1 MKINPMVD
9 RNPVKSLERAY
20 NEAGEFQI
28 YREVYMNSLEAGA
41 SKAAISNFHNK
52 LAWLD
57 NGCGINPGELDQL
70 INGRNSSSKDTDGR
84 HGNFGVG
91 LKDAGLFPNPHGL
104 IVVSKTEAHPKG
116 GMIWLC
122 IDPEYG
128 AGAKMLISDE
138 MRESGYT
145 GDGETVI
152 DFGSHDSFTIDDI
165 DFMSVFS
172 ESRLFKQDTTGTAII
187 LMGQDK
193 ADVTFPEL
201 SEVRLYLQSRIYKFD
216 LDVFGFRESRGSRLS
231 GSKLS
236 GVSEG
241 HSAHIISSMTINGF
255 TVETSIYHGDRPS
268 KQASDDPASR
278 QSFLEA
284 TLYKDEMYGV
294 SFTSSRA
301 SQMKRSRDAALKY
314 GVIYPQVYNRLS
326 IVIKPPVYD
335 EDTGVG
341 CFPDSSRSTLRWE
354 DPDSQDRQS
363 GIPYEMIQAHY
374 RENMPKQLRQ
384 MMNDIAKTETRHEQ
398 KTQTSRLSKFFSNS
412 KKSRLKLSGDGYT
425 LITSSNGSE
434 DAGELGPLF
443 NPPKPKVKEPKENKA
458 ETKPRKPK
466 AKRNTKPVE
475 PGAKKKKAK
484 KKQGTIDPVVIFSDE
499 DPTEAASAALLTVSG
514 KSFPLA
520 YEEHSNRLYVNSESS
535 VITDALVPA
544 CLDFLEGRK
553 GSYTIEMSLEQ
564 VFIYIVKP
572 ALREALPTCIT
583 HMRSQRNYHEVGIH
597 PRNPE
602 HIAGFF
608 SGLWQFE
615 RFYPKHYKQFK
626 LRAQAKVVQGDK

>member
-57 NGCGINPGELDQL
+57 DGCGIDPSELDQL

-122 IDPEYG
+122 IDPEHG

-138 MRESGYT
+138 MREAGYT
-145 GDGETVI
+145 GDGDTVI
-152 DFGSHDSFTIDDI
+152 DFESHDSFTIDGI

-172 ESRLFKQDTTGTAII
+172 ESRMLKEVTTGTAII

-193 ADVTFPEL
+193 ADVTFPDL
-201 SEVRLYLQSRIYKFD
+201 GSVRQYLQSRIYKFD
-216 LDVFGFRESRGSRLS
+216 MSVYGLRRYIPGNNQ
-231 GSKLS
+231 KLY
-236 GVSEG
+236 GIGRG
-241 HSAHIISSMTINGF
+241 HSRHIISSMLINGF
-255 TVETSIYHGDRPS
+255 TVETSLYPS
-268 KQASDDPASR
+268 DKVRGNQSFDPASR
-278 QSFLEA
+278 LSFVEA
-284 TLYKDEMYGV
+284 TLYKNEIYGV

-301 SQMKRSRDAALKY
+301 SQMKRSRDTALKY
-314 GVIYPQVYNRLS
+314 GLIYPQVYNS
-326 IVIKPPVYD
+326 VNIVIKPPIYD

-443 NPPKPKVKEPKENKA
+443 NPPKPKVKETEENKA

-466 AKRNTKPVE
+466 AKRKTKPVE

-499 DPTEAASAALLTVSG
+499 DPTEAASAALLTISG

-520 YEEHSNRLYVNSESS
+520 YEEHSNRLYVNSESP

-602 HIAGFF
+602 HIAGFL

>member
-41 SKAAISNFHNK
+41 SKAAISNFHDK

-57 NGCGINPGELDQL
+57 DGCGIDPGELDQL

-91 LKDAGLFPNPHGL
+91 LKDAGLIPNSYGL

-122 IDPEYG
+122 IDPECG

-138 MRESGYT
+138 MSEAGYT
-145 GDGETVI
+145 GDGDTVI
-152 DFGSHDSFTIDDI
+152 DFESHDSFTIDGI

-172 ESRLFKQDTTGTAII
+172 ESRMFKEVTTGTAII

-201 SEVRLYLQSRIYKFD
+201 SQVRQYLQSRIYKFD
-216 LDVFGFRESRGSRLS
+216 LSVYGFKNRDTV
-231 GSKLS
+231 KLYS
-236 GVSEG
+236 IERG
-241 HSAHIISSMTINGF
+241 HSRRIISSMLINGF
-255 TVETSIYHGDRPS
+255 TVETSLYPSDRS
-268 KQASDDPASR
+268 QNTTDSDPASR
-278 QSFLEA
+278 HSFVEA

-301 SQMKRSRDAALKY
+301 SQMKRSRDTALKY
-314 GVIYPQVYNRLS
+314 GLIYPQVYSSLN
-326 IVIKPPVYD
+326 IVIKPPIYD

-363 GIPYEMIQAHY
+363 GIPYEMIQEHY

-443 NPPKPKVKEPKENKA
+443 NPPKPKVKEPEENKA

-466 AKRNTKPVE
+466 AKRKTKPVE
-475 PGAKKKKAK
+475 PGAKKKAK

-499 DPTEAASAALLTVSG
+499 DPTEAASAALLTASG
-514 KSFPLA
+514 GSYPLA
-520 YEEHSNRLYVNSESS
+520 YEEHSNRLYVNSESP
-535 VITDALVPA
+535 VITDELVPA
-544 CLDFLEGRK
+544 CLDFLRERK

-564 VFIYIVKP
+564 VFTYIVKP

-583 HMRSQRNYHEVGIH
+583 HMRSQRYLHVESVH

-602 HIAGFF
+602 HIAGFL